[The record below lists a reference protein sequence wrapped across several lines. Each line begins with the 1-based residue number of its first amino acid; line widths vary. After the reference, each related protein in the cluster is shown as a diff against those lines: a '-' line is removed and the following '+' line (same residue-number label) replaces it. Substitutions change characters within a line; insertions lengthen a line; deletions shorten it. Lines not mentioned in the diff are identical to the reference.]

1 MSSHTRLSRQLRMF
15 LLCVGLIALHLGC
28 SRLGFK
34 VAEQIVLRAEYGS
47 DTLHA
52 EDLRIVSVKPTLQV
66 SNGDRLEEWSF
77 TAYLISAGVWV
88 VSLFGLGAMI
98 WRVLPAEY
106 RDIVESGSTEP
117 EANDGSSTADDS
129 HGLSLLVVIL
139 IFITLFAS
147 CIGSIWISH
156 LFFS

>member
-1 MSSHTRLSRQLRMF
+1 MF
-15 LLCVGLIALHLGC
+15 LLCIGLIALYLGC

-34 VAEQIVLRAEYGS
+34 VAEQVVLRAEYGA
-47 DTLHA
+47 DAVHTEH
-52 EDLRIVSVKPTLQV
+52 LRIVSVKPTLQV

-77 TAYLISAGVWV
+77 AHFLISASVWV
-88 VSLFGLGAMI
+88 VSLLGLGAMI

-106 RDIVESGSTEP
+106 RDIVESGSDVP
-117 EANDGSSTADDS
+117 ENTDSSTADDS
-129 HGLSLLVVIL
+129 HGLPLLVVIL

-147 CIGSIWISH
+147 CIGSIWINH